1 MVISV
6 FPDVSQGFARY
17 EQSRRGRLQDQ
28 ALRTQNNMMQ
38 RRQAAFQDM
47 VAGLEGQEQ
56 QIAEVMGLDY
66 GTYAAQRDAARQAAE
81 QEAAAAAQEAAAAA
95 REQQVAFLE
104 DWGGRYARE
113 RATLGD
119 EFDESAFMRNA
130 RVAATTSGVPMSRP
144 DDPNALPEAIR
155 SYSAGVEVNSQGRFE
170 TVMVD
175 GVRMQRGPDGRYVA
189 MPEEQTTAFRTRDA
203 LARAGGLE
211 PGTRE
216 YEEFMLGEQT
226 SPIDVLTLAL
236 AERMAPTPP
245 VNDDV
250 VGRGLTNQ
258 QIQVSGVVQD
268 LQSIRETYNPQ
279 FTEIPTRVLQA
290 AGALGERLGIESS
303 PEEQALARQYFAWRA
318 NSSRTLN
325 NYVRAMTGAQVAVAE
340 FPRMAQVVPY
350 AGTGILDGDSASQF
364 GAKLEAFEQATALA
378 MFRYNYLLRDANIDP
393 QFQEREIQLP
403 GGDTET
409 RLVATNPQFLELQR
423 QYGIFGDNV
432 PATRNLMRSRLESIA
447 QQVDQE
453 MPDSSEAER
462 DREALRRFT
471 TRYAISPA
479 MALSVME

>member
-1 MVISV
+1 MVISR
-6 FPDVSQGFARY
+6 FADFNPVENYINTRRARLD
-17 EQSRRGRLQDQ
+17 EQV
-28 ALRTQNNMMQ
+28 LRTQQAAMERRRAAFNQMLGQIEDPQQRLALEVGGVEGVPAFFEGQ
-38 RRQAAFQDM
+38 RR
-47 VAGLEGQEQ
+47 
-56 QIAEVMGLDY
+56 
-66 GTYAAQRDAARQAAE
+66 AQ
-81 QEAAAAAQEAAAAA
+81 AAQEAAAAEAEAA
-95 REQQVAFLE
+95 RRAQVQQYGMGVATRRRQLAQQEGFNEDEFLRQAYDFGRSEYGMQMPYEQFV
-104 DWGGRYARE
+104 E
-113 RATLGD
+113 RA
-119 EFDESAFMRNA
+119 RN
-130 RVAATTSGVPMSRP
+130 PM
-144 DDPNALPEAIR
+144 
-155 SYSAGVEVNSQGRFE
+155 AGE
-170 TVMVD
+170 
-175 GVRMQRGPDGRYVA
+175 